1 MNYFKIFG
9 DATRITNYFMQEA
22 AGRKRYVFIFD
33 EGVFC
38 ESAFGLGF
46 PAIYIQTEEQ
56 LAQVKDILKQVP
68 TWCSDTII
76 LPCCH
81 KFITD
86 GLAEVFGDN
95 PRFIRN
101 AWSKLFTQNRQR
113 DYYLCNPK
121 ELEKAIIGIAKSYE
135 SGNTTSLPVDVRF
148 FSDIEVRETNWL
160 WYPYIARGCITIL
173 YAAPGT
179 GKTFFT
185 CWLAAKLSNAAPL
198 PRSLPEKWEKPECG
212 ATMFFNAE
220 DPAERTLK
228 PRLLGCNANM
238 KAIVTVE
245 NWEDPNFVPYTLTD
259 PRLPMLFE
267 SIRPALVIFDPM
279 QSYIGAEV
287 DMHRANQT
295 RPMLAHINALAAKYN
310 FAALIV
316 CHINKMTNQDIGDRI
331 IGSQDIKG
339 AARSVLF
346 LGQHPDGADIK
357 VMFQIKNN
365 LERWGDPL
373 AFKMTENGEY
383 AGFEADEAIDVRELS
398 PERCSGSTTGR
409 AKVFAES
416 QRSMAEEIVAELFE
430 EREKIPTEELK
441 ETAKNYSISWKVFHK
456 ELAKVARWRKGAF
469 KNGDGDVYVKKI
481 AN

>member
-1 MNYFKIFG
+1 MDHFKIFG
-9 DATRITNYFMQEA
+9 DSTRITNYFMQEA
-22 AGRKRYVFIFD
+22 VGRKRYVFIFD

-38 ESAFGLGF
+38 ENAFALGF
-46 PAIYIQTEEQ
+46 AAIFIRTEEQ
-56 LAQVKDILKQVP
+56 LNEIKATLKNVP
-68 TWCSDTII
+68 TWYNNAVI

-86 GLAEVFGDN
+86 GLAEVIGDN
-95 PRFIRN
+95 PHFVKN
-101 AWSKLFTQNRQR
+101 AWSKLFTRDRQR
-113 DYYLCNPK
+113 DYYLCNPN
-121 ELEKAIIGIAKSYE
+121 EFEKAIIGIAKSLE
-135 SGNTTSLPVDVRF
+135 SGNAASLPVDVRF
-148 FSDIEVRETNWL
+148 FTDIEVKETSWL

-185 CWLAAKLSNAAPL
+185 CWLAAQLSNAAAL
-198 PRSLPEKWEKPECG
+198 PGAVPERWEKPASG

-228 PRLLGCNANM
+228 PRLIGCNANL

-245 NWEDPNFVPYTLTD
+245 DWENPNFVPYSLTD

-267 SIRPALVIFDPM
+267 SIRPSLVVFDPL
-279 QSYIGAEV
+279 QSYIGAEI

-316 CHINKMTNQDIGDRI
+316 CHINKMTSQDIGDRI

-365 LERWGDPL
+365 LERWGDPI
-373 AFKMTENGEY
+373 AFKVTENEGY
-383 AGFEADEAIDVRELS
+383 AGFEADETIDVRDLS

-416 QRSMAEEIVAELFE
+416 QRSMAEEIVTELFA
-430 EREKIPTEELK
+430 EREKIPSSELK
-441 ETAKNYSISWKVFHK
+441 ETAKANEISWKVFHK

-469 KNGDGDVYVKKI
+469 KNGDGDTYVKII